1 MLDPW
6 VRTTL
11 VKGQGN
17 NYHAEFYAPLKEG
30 IYQYKIIYKKPGF
43 NFIKEAERVTIR
55 PYKHDEFERFL
66 FVAYPYFFGTFGT
79 IIATFIF
86 IVLYL
91 YSGST
96 IKRKED

>member
-1 MLDPW
+1 MQVELVMLDPW

-17 NYHAEFYAPLKEG
+17 SYHAEFYAPLKEG

-55 PYKHDEFERFL
+55 PYKHD
-66 FVAYPYFFGTFGT
+66 
-79 IIATFIF
+79 
-86 IVLYL
+86 
-91 YSGST
+91 
-96 IKRKED
+96 